1 MERQSGGLMDRLGQ
15 FFGQDPNRQQDY
27 QDFAQRYQND
37 PSQISEAEAARRYRE
52 LMASGQLRDDD
63 VDEANQQAFQQMPQQ
78 DRRALA
84 EQFQQATR
92 DPRRPYQG
100 YPQDLGLDQAA
111 DPRQLGR
118 MASRASREDPDLLEQ
133 LVGPNSPLNSTGA
146 KLAMAGAAAYLAS
159 KYMNNQR

>member
-1 MERQSGGLMDRLGQ
+1 MKEQVPELTINRLSVYLRCLNTLDAAGVKT
-15 FFGQDPNRQQDY
+15 
-27 QDFAQRYQND
+27 
-37 PSQISEAEAARRYRE
+37 IS
-52 LMASGQLRDDD
+52 SK
-63 VDEANQQAFQQMPQQ
+63 
-78 DRRALA
+78 ALA